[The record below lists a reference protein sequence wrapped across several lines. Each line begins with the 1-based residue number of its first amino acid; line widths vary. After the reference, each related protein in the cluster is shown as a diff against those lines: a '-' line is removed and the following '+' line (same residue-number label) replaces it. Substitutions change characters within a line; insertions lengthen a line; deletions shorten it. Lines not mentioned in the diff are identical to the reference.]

1 MFQNRK
7 YNFSTLTDQELIE
20 LFVQKNDSRII
31 AELYQRFGHLVFGV
45 CMKYLKHIQDAEDL
59 TIELFADLPQ
69 KLKNHKI
76 LHFKSWLYITTKNSC
91 LMLLRKKNGFNSSID
106 DQFEDKAEEE
116 NLSSKEILE
125 TKLEAL
131 EIALKELNDK
141 QATCIKAFFL
151 EKRCYDEISK
161 AENLTINE
169 VKSHI
174 QNGKRNLKII
184 LSKLISEK

>member
-1 MFQNRK
+1 M
-7 YNFSTLTDQELIE
+7 TDQELIE

>member
-1 MFQNRK
+1 V
-7 YNFSTLTDQELIE
+7 L
-20 LFVQKNDSRII
+20 KNDSQVI
-31 AELYQRFGHLVFGV
+31 AELYKRYGHLVFGV

-69 KLKNHKI
+69 KLKSHKI

-91 LMLLRKKNGFNSSID
+91 LMLLRKKNGYNSSI
-106 DQFEDKAEEE
+106 EDL
-116 NLSSKEILE
+116 NLDIADEGRISTKEILE

-131 EIALKELNDK
+131 EIALEELNEK
-141 QATCIKAFFL
+141 QAICIKAFYL

-161 AENLTINE
+161 LENLTINE

-174 QNGKRNLKII
+174 QNGKRNLKMI
-184 LSKLISEK
+184 LSKLITEK

>member
-1 MFQNRK
+1 LFLKRK
-7 YNFSTLTDQELIE
+7 YDLKSFSDKDLID
-20 LFVQKNDSRII
+20 LYVQKGDNQVIE
-31 AELYQRFGHLVFGV
+31 ELYLRYGHLVFGV
-45 CMKYLKHIQDAEDL
+45 CMKYLKHIQNAEDL

-69 KLKNHKI
+69 KLKSHKI

-91 LMLLRKKNGFNSSID
+91 LMLLRKKNGYNSNID
-106 DQFEDKAEEE
+106 DQFEDKAEED

-131 EIALKELNDK
+131 EIAIEELNEK
-141 QATCIKAFFL
+141 QASCVKAYYL

-161 AENLTINE
+161 TENLTLKE

>member
-1 MFQNRK
+1 VFRNRK
-7 YNFSTLTDQELIE
+7 NNYSSLSDQELIE
-20 LFVQKNDSRII
+20 LFVLKNDSQVI
-31 AELYQRFGHLVFGV
+31 AELYKRYGHLVFGV

-69 KLKNHKI
+69 KLKSHKI

-91 LMLLRKKNGFNSSID
+91 LMLLRKKNGYNSSI
-106 DQFEDKAEEE
+106 EDL
-116 NLSSKEILE
+116 NLDIADEGRISTKEILE

-131 EIALKELNDK
+131 EIALEELNEK
-141 QATCIKAFFL
+141 QAICIKAFYL

-161 AENLTINE
+161 LENLTINE

-174 QNGKRNLKII
+174 QNGKRNLKMI